1 VSTRILHFTHLS
13 NLPSIV
19 EHGLLSD
26 TRAQGTVAGVEVGK
40 PEIKTYR
47 RETPVHVPPGGVVA
61 DYVPFYFAPR
71 SPMMYVIHRGAVP
84 ELQGGSD
91 MLVYLT
97 TTVED
102 LVANGAKLVV
112 TDRNAVLGYAEQTDD
127 LDCLDEII
135 DWQLMRAMFWN
146 DTPEEPERKERRMA
160 ECLVH
165 GSVPWSVVDGVVT
178 KTASRAVEVSS
189 LIAEAPHRPPVAPTS
204 DWYF

>member
-1 VSTRILHFTHLS
+1 MPTQLLHFTHLS
-13 NLPSIV
+13 NLPTIV

-26 TRAQGTVAGVEVGK
+26 ARAQGTVATVDVGK

-47 RETPVHVPPGGVVA
+47 REQPVVVPPGGVVA

-84 ELQGGSD
+84 GLQGGSD

-97 TTVED
+97 TTVER
-102 LVANGAKLVV
+102 LVETGSKLVV

-127 LDCLDEII
+127 VDRIDEIV
-135 DWQLMRAMFWN
+135 DWDLMASMFWN
-146 DTPEEPERKERRMA
+146 DTPEEPDRKERRMA
-160 ECLVH
+160 ECLAH
-165 GSVPWSVVDGVVT
+165 GSVPWPAIDGIVARSADRAAEV
-178 KTASRAVEVSS
+178 ASLVADVSD
-189 LIAEAPHRPPVAPTS
+189 PPPITPEG

>member
-1 VSTRILHFTHLS
+1 MSTRILHFTHQS

-47 RETPVHVPPGGVVA
+47 RETEVRVGPGGVVS

-84 ELQGGSD
+84 GLQGGSD

-97 TTVED
+97 TTIEG
-102 LVANGAKLVV
+102 LVAGGGELVV
-112 TDRNAVLGYAEQTDD
+112 TDRNAVLAYADQTDD
-127 LDCLDEII
+127 LERLDDIV
-135 DWQLMRAMFWN
+135 DWELMRAMFWN
-146 DTPEEPERKERRMA
+146 DTPEEPDRKERRMA

-165 GSVPWSVVDGVVT
+165 GSVPWTAIDGIVT
-178 KTASRAVEVSS
+178 KTAERSAEVSS
-189 LIAEAPHRPPVAPTS
+189 LLADAPHRPPVAPTG